1 MGANFVHTTSSVH
14 NRNYKS
20 NNDTIMQ
27 VQNIEGTLTAQ
38 GIRFGLVVSRFNDFI
53 GQKLV
58 EGAIDCIVRHGGS
71 ADNITVIRCPGA
83 FELPSVTRKA
93 AMSGKFDAM
102 ITLGVII
109 RGSTPHFDVI
119 AAEATKGIA
128 QVGLETMIP
137 ITFGVLTT
145 ENLEQAIER
154 AGTKA
159 GNKGFD
165 AALGAIEMVNLY
177 KQLG

>member
-1 MGANFVHTTSSVH
+1 MLFV
-14 NRNYKS
+14 
-20 NNDTIMQ
+20 MQ
-27 VQNIEGTLTAQ
+27 VKQIEGALSAKDT
-38 GIRFGLVVSRFNDFI
+38 RFALVVARFNDFI

-58 EGAIDCIVRHGGS
+58 EGAVDCIHRHGGS
-71 ADNITVIRCPGA
+71 EENIAIYRCPGA
-83 FELPSVTRKA
+83 FELPMVAKKVA
-93 AMSGKFDAM
+93 LSGRYDAI

-128 QVGLETMIP
+128 QVALDTMVP
-137 ITFGVLTT
+137 IAFGVLTT

-165 AALGAIEMVNLY
+165 AAMTAIEMVNLY
-177 KQLG
+177 RQI

>member
-1 MGANFVHTTSSVH
+1 MP
-14 NRNYKS
+14 
-20 NNDTIMQ
+20 IQ
-27 VQNIEGTLTAQ
+27 QIEGALGAE

-71 ADNITVIRCPGA
+71 AEQITIIRCPGA
-83 FELPSVTRKA
+83 FELPSVARKA
-93 AMSGKFDAM
+93 ALSGKFDA
-102 ITLGVII
+102 IVTLGAII

-128 QVGLETMIP
+128 QVGMETLIP
-137 ITFGVLTT
+137 VSFGVLTT

-165 AALGAIEMVNLY
+165 AALAAIEMVNLY
-177 KQLG
+177 KKL

>member
-1 MGANFVHTTSSVH
+1 MPFIEIKLKPKIV
-14 NRNYKS
+14 
-20 NNDTIMQ
+20 MQ
-27 VQNIEGTLTAQ
+27 MKQIEGALSATDT
-38 GIRFGLVVSRFNDFI
+38 RFALVVARFNDFI

-58 EGAIDCIVRHGGS
+58 DGAVDCIRRHGGS
-71 ADNITVIRCPGA
+71 EENITIYRCPGA
-83 FELPSVTRKA
+83 FELPMVAKKVA
-93 AMSGKFDAM
+93 LSGKYDA
-102 ITLGVII
+102 IVTLGVII

-128 QVGLETMIP
+128 QASLDTGVP
-137 ITFGVLTT
+137 VAFGVLTT

-165 AALGAIEMVNLY
+165 AAMTAIEMVNLY
-177 KQLG
+177 RQI

>member
-1 MGANFVHTTSSVH
+1 
-14 NRNYKS
+14 
-20 NNDTIMQ
+20 MQ
-27 VQNIEGTLTAQ
+27 VQNIEGSLIAE

-53 GQKLV
+53 GSKLV

-71 ADNITVIRCPGA
+71 ADLITVIRCPGA

-93 AMSGKFDAM
+93 ALSGQYDAM
-102 ITLGVII
+102 ITLGAII

-128 QVGLETMIP
+128 QVGMETMIP
-137 ITFGVLTT
+137 VSFGVLTT
-145 ENLEQAIER
+145 DNLEQAIER

-165 AALGAIEMVNLY
+165 AALAAIEMVNLFR
-177 KQLG
+177 KL

>member
-1 MGANFVHTTSSVH
+1 
-14 NRNYKS
+14 
-20 NNDTIMQ
+20 MQ
-27 VQNIEGTLTAQ
+27 IKQIEGVLQAKDT
-38 GIRFGLVVSRFNDFI
+38 RFALIVSRFNDFI

-58 EGAIDCIVRHGGS
+58 DGAVDCILRHGGIEEHI
-71 ADNITVIRCPGA
+71 AIYRCPGA
-83 FELPSVTRKA
+83 FELPMVAKKVAVT
-93 AMSGKFDAM
+93 GNYDAI

-119 AAEATKGIA
+119 ATEATKGIA
-128 QVGLETMIP
+128 QVALDTMVP
-137 ITFGVLTT
+137 IAFGILTT

-165 AALGAIEMVNLY
+165 AAMTAIEMVSLY
-177 KQLG
+177 SKI

>member
-1 MGANFVHTTSSVH
+1 
-14 NRNYKS
+14 
-20 NNDTIMQ
+20 MQ
-27 VQNIEGTLTAQ
+27 IKQIEGALSAA
-38 GIRFGLVVSRFNDFI
+38 GIRFALVVSRFNDFI

-58 EGAIDCIVRHGGS
+58 DGAVDCILRHGGRQE
-71 ADNITVIRCPGA
+71 DITIYRCPGA
-83 FELPSVTRKA
+83 FELPMVSKKVA
-93 AMSGKFDAM
+93 ISGTADAV
-102 ITLGVII
+102 IALGVII

-128 QVGLETMIP
+128 QVSLDTMVP
-137 ITFGVLTT
+137 VSFGVLTT

-165 AALGAIEMVNLY
+165 AAMTAMEMVNLY
-177 KQLG
+177 RQF

>member
-1 MGANFVHTTSSVH
+1 
-14 NRNYKS
+14 
-20 NNDTIMQ
+20 MQ
-27 VQNIEGTLTAQ
+27 IKQIEGTLSAAD
-38 GIRFGLVVSRFNDFI
+38 IRFALVVSRFNDFI

-58 EGAIDCIVRHGGS
+58 DGAVDCILRHGGREN
-71 ADNITVIRCPGA
+71 DITIYRCPGA
-83 FELPSVTRKA
+83 FELPMVSKKVA
-93 AMSGKFDAM
+93 VSGTADAV
-102 ITLGVII
+102 IALGVII

-128 QVGLETMIP
+128 QVSLDTMIP
-137 ITFGVLTT
+137 VAFGVLTT

-165 AALGAIEMVNLY
+165 AAMTAMEMVTLY
-177 KQLG
+177 RQF

>member
-1 MGANFVHTTSSVH
+1 
-14 NRNYKS
+14 
-20 NNDTIMQ
+20 MQ
-27 VQNIEGTLTAQ
+27 IQNIEGGLSAQ

-58 EGAIDCIVRHGGS
+58 EGAVDCIVRHGGS
-71 ADNITVIRCPGA
+71 AENITVIRCPGA
-83 FELPSVTRKA
+83 FELPSVSRKA
-93 AMSGKFDAM
+93 ALSGKFDA
-102 ITLGVII
+102 IVTLGVII

-128 QVGLETMIP
+128 QVGMESMIP
-137 ITFGVLTT
+137 VTFGVLTT

-165 AALGAIEMVNLY
+165 AAMGAIEMVNLY
-177 KQLG
+177 RQL

>member
-1 MGANFVHTTSSVH
+1 
-14 NRNYKS
+14 
-20 NNDTIMQ
+20 MQ
-27 VQNIEGTLTAQ
+27 IQNIEGSLGAQ

-71 ADNITVIRCPGA
+71 SDQITVIRCPGA
-83 FELPSVTRKA
+83 FELPSVARKA
-93 AMSGKFDAM
+93 AISGKFDA
-102 ITLGVII
+102 IVTLGVII

-128 QVGLETMIP
+128 QVGMETMIP
-137 ITFGVLTT
+137 VSFGVLTT

-159 GNKGFD
+159 GNTGFD
-165 AALGAIEMVNLY
+165 AAMAAIEMVNLY
-177 KQLG
+177 RQLQ

>member
-1 MGANFVHTTSSVH
+1 
-14 NRNYKS
+14 
-20 NNDTIMQ
+20 MQ
-27 VQNIEGTLTAQ
+27 IKQIEGVLSARD
-38 GIRFGLVVSRFNDFI
+38 IRFALVVARFNDFI

-58 EGAIDCIVRHGGS
+58 EGALDCIRRHGGS
-71 ADNITVIRCPGA
+71 EESITIYRCPGA
-83 FELPSVTRKA
+83 FELPMVAKKVA
-93 AMSGKFDAM
+93 LSGKYNAI

-109 RGSTPHFDVI
+109 RGSTPHFDVL

-128 QVGLETMIP
+128 QVALDTMVP
-137 ITFGVLTT
+137 IAFGVLTT

-165 AALGAIEMVNLY
+165 AAMTAIEMVNLY
-177 KQLG
+177 RQI

>member
-1 MGANFVHTTSSVH
+1 
-14 NRNYKS
+14 
-20 NNDTIMQ
+20 MQ
-27 VQNIEGTLTAQ
+27 IQNIEGTLSAQ

-58 EGAIDCIVRHGGS
+58 EGAVDCIVRHGGS
-71 ADNITVIRCPGA
+71 ADQITVIRCPGA
-83 FELPSVTRKA
+83 FELPAVSRKA
-93 AMSGKFDAM
+93 ALSGKFDAI

-128 QVGLETMIP
+128 QVGMETMIP
-137 ITFGVLTT
+137 VSFGVLTT

-165 AALGAIEMVNLY
+165 AAMAAIEMVNLF
-177 KQLG
+177 KQL

>member
-1 MGANFVHTTSSVH
+1 MP
-14 NRNYKS
+14 
-20 NNDTIMQ
+20 IQ
-27 VQNIEGTLTAQ
+27 QIEGALGAE

-71 ADNITVIRCPGA
+71 ADQITVIRCPGA
-83 FELPSVTRKA
+83 FELPSAARKA
-93 AMSGKFDAM
+93 ALSGNFDA
-102 ITLGVII
+102 IVTLGAII

-128 QVGLETMIP
+128 QVGMETLIP
-137 ITFGVLTT
+137 VSFGVLTT

-165 AALGAIEMVNLY
+165 AALAAIEMVNLF
-177 KQLG
+177 KKL

>member
-1 MGANFVHTTSSVH
+1 
-14 NRNYKS
+14 
-20 NNDTIMQ
+20 MQ
-27 VQNIEGTLTAQ
+27 IQNIEGSLSAQ

-58 EGAIDCIVRHGGS
+58 EGAVDCIVRHGGS
-71 ADNITVIRCPGA
+71 ADQITVIRCPGA
-83 FELPSVTRKA
+83 FELPSVSRKA
-93 AMSGKFDAM
+93 ALSGKFDAI

-128 QVGLETMIP
+128 QVGMETMIP
-137 ITFGVLTT
+137 VSFGVLTT

-165 AALGAIEMVNLY
+165 AAMAAIEMVNLY
-177 KQLG
+177 KQL

>member
-1 MGANFVHTTSSVH
+1 
-14 NRNYKS
+14 
-20 NNDTIMQ
+20 MQ
-27 VQNIEGTLTAQ
+27 IKLIEGALGAQ
-38 GIRFGLVVSRFNDFI
+38 DIRFALVVSRFNDFI

-58 EGAIDCIVRHGGS
+58 EGAIDCILRHGG
-71 ADNITVIRCPGA
+71 AEENIAIYRCPGA
-83 FELPSVTRKA
+83 FELPMVAKKVA
-93 AMSGKFDAM
+93 LSGKYDA
-102 ITLGVII
+102 IVTLGAII

-128 QVGLETMIP
+128 QVALDTGVP
-137 ITFGVLTT
+137 IAFGVLTT

-165 AALGAIEMVNLY
+165 AAMTAIEMVNLY
-177 KQLG
+177 RQI

>member
-1 MGANFVHTTSSVH
+1 
-14 NRNYKS
+14 
-20 NNDTIMQ
+20 MQ
-27 VQNIEGTLTAQ
+27 IQNIEGTLSAQ

-58 EGAIDCIVRHGGS
+58 EGAVDCIVRHGGS
-71 ADNITVIRCPGA
+71 ADQITVIRCPGA
-83 FELPSVTRKA
+83 FELPSVSRKA
-93 AMSGKFDAM
+93 ALSGKFDAI

-128 QVGLETMIP
+128 QVGMETMIP
-137 ITFGVLTT
+137 VSFGVLTT

-165 AALGAIEMVNLY
+165 AAMAAIEMVNLF
-177 KQLG
+177 KQL

>member
-1 MGANFVHTTSSVH
+1 
-14 NRNYKS
+14 
-20 NNDTIMQ
+20 MQ
-27 VQNIEGTLTAQ
+27 IQNIEGNLSAQ

-58 EGAIDCIVRHGGS
+58 EGAVDCIVRHGGS
-71 ADNITVIRCPGA
+71 AENITVIRCPGA
-83 FELPSVTRKA
+83 FELPSVSRKA
-93 AMSGKFDAM
+93 AKSGKFDA
-102 ITLGVII
+102 IVTLGVII

-128 QVGLETMIP
+128 QVGMETMIP
-137 ITFGVLTT
+137 VTFGVLTT

-165 AALGAIEMVNLY
+165 AAMGAIEMVNLY
-177 KQLG
+177 KQL

>member
-1 MGANFVHTTSSVH
+1 MPVH
-14 NRNYKS
+14 
-20 NNDTIMQ
+20 
-27 VQNIEGTLTAQ
+27 NIEGSLNAS
-38 GIRFGLVVSRFNDFI
+38 GIRFALVVSRFNDFI

-71 ADNITVIRCPGA
+71 ADEITIIRCPGA
-83 FELPSVTRKA
+83 FELPSVTKKA
-93 AMSGKFDAM
+93 AFSGKYDA
-102 ITLGVII
+102 IVTLGVII

-128 QVGLETMIP
+128 HVGMESGIP
-137 ITFGVLTT
+137 VSFGVLTT

-165 AALGAIEMVNLY
+165 AAMTAIEMANLY
-177 KQLG
+177 KQL

>member
-1 MGANFVHTTSSVH
+1 M
-14 NRNYKS
+14 
-20 NNDTIMQ
+20 TIKQ
-27 VQNIEGTLTAQ
+27 IEGALSARD
-38 GIRFGLVVSRFNDFI
+38 IRFALVVSRFNDFI

-58 EGAIDCIVRHGGS
+58 DGALDCIRRHGGS
-71 ADNITVIRCPGA
+71 EENITILRCPGA
-83 FELPSVTRKA
+83 FELPLVAKKA
-93 AMSGKFDAM
+93 AVTGNYDAI

-119 AAEATKGIA
+119 AAVATKGIA
-128 QVGLETMIP
+128 QVALDTMIP
-137 ITFGVLTT
+137 VSFGVLTT

-165 AALGAIEMVNLY
+165 AAMTVIEMVNLY
-177 KQLG
+177 RQI

>member
-1 MGANFVHTTSSVH
+1 
-14 NRNYKS
+14 
-20 NNDTIMQ
+20 MQ
-27 VQNIEGTLTAQ
+27 IQNIEGSLSAQ

-58 EGAIDCIVRHGGS
+58 EGAVDCIVRHGGS
-71 ADNITVIRCPGA
+71 ADQITVIRCPGA
-83 FELPSVTRKA
+83 FELPSVSRKA
-93 AMSGKFDAM
+93 ALSGKFDA
-102 ITLGVII
+102 IVTLGAII

-128 QVGLETMIP
+128 QVGMETMIP
-137 ITFGVLTT
+137 VSFGVLTT

-165 AALGAIEMVNLY
+165 AAMAAIEMVNLFR
-177 KQLG
+177 QL